1 MESIWS
7 VVGAL
12 HVQTADSDTPDSVN
26 SPDQEHAENAPPLQ
40 SQQQFPLI
48 SIDKRERT
56 VSLSGL
62 DIHSCLQF
70 LLELYGQWLSPNSIL
85 KPPLML
91 KTEVVK
97 SVGQGLCSY
106 LTIKREGCQNLWIF
120 GLPFTFKFRRLSMD
134 INTCMDII

>member
-1 MESIWS
+1 MSVESIWS

-12 HVQTADSDTPDSVN
+12 HVQTADSDMPDSVN
-26 SPDQEHAENAPPLQ
+26 SPDQENTEKPPPLP

-97 SVGQGLCSY
+97 SVGQGSLFLFNDKEGRVSELVDFWVTLY
-106 LTIKREGCQNLWIF
+106 LQI
-120 GLPFTFKFRRLSMD
+120 
-134 INTCMDII
+134 

>member
-1 MESIWS
+1 M
-7 VVGAL
+7 VGAL

-26 SPDQEHAENAPPLQ
+26 SPDQENTEKPPPLP

-97 SVGQGLCSY
+97 SVGQGSLFLFNNKEGRVSELVDFWVTLY
-106 LTIKREGCQNLWIF
+106 LQI
-120 GLPFTFKFRRLSMD
+120 
-134 INTCMDII
+134 